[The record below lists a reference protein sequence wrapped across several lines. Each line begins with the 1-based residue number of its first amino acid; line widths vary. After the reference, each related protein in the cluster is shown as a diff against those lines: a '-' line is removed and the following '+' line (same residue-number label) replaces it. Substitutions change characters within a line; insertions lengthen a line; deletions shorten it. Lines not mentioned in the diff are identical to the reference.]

1 MAIPRFGF
9 LKIEALAC
17 LLMIATGL
25 AGLLVALTGSN
36 DWITGVRWSRWMLPH
51 VSVFWLVTQSLA
63 VIAGGVGAWR
73 STSFALAVVGVA
85 SSLIVLTPV
94 GFISFLPG
102 VLMLLLIAGRFRAFS
117 IFLPRWRGPGS
128 PPPGAWRT

>member
-1 MAIPRFGF
+1 
-9 LKIEALAC
+9 
-17 LLMIATGL
+17 
-25 AGLLVALTGSN
+25 
-36 DWITGVRWSRWMLPH
+36 
-51 VSVFWLVTQSLA
+51 
-63 VIAGGVGAWR
+63 
-73 STSFALAVVGVA
+73 
-85 SSLIVLTPV
+85 VLTPV